1 MSMPLTAIPRA
12 PRSDAVRNRAAVIA
26 AARKVMAKKGLDA
39 GMDEIARAAGV
50 GVGTVYRHFPT
61 KDDLILGVI
70 RARFER
76 LAARAEAGSRT
87 PTPGPVSRDTSLRRR
102 AAGGGQGSRS
112 ASAIAPPGWTRW

>member
-1 MSMPLTAIPRA
+1 M
-12 PRSDAVRNRAAVIA
+12 
-26 AARKVMAKKGLDA
+26 ARKGLDA

-76 LAARAEAGSRT
+76 LAARAEAELENPDAWAGLEGHFASA
-87 PTPGPVSRDTSLRRR
+87 PSCRRR
-102 AAGGGQGSRS
+102 TRGSRS